1 MRHKTIKCGA
11 RCLCSMHG
19 ENRDANRCI
28 THFFGNHHT
37 VWLSVKLRITE
48 ENNIKMDLRKIGYL
62 NTNWIALDYERTR
75 TLSWHG
81 AYLTTLTRFSGV
93 VLV

>member
-1 MRHKTIKCGA
+1 M
-11 RCLCSMHG
+11 
-19 ENRDANRCI
+19 
-28 THFFGNHHT
+28 
-37 VWLSVKLRITE
+37 KLRITE

-62 NTNWIALDYERTR
+62 NKNWIALDYERTR
-75 TLSWHG
+75 TPSWHG